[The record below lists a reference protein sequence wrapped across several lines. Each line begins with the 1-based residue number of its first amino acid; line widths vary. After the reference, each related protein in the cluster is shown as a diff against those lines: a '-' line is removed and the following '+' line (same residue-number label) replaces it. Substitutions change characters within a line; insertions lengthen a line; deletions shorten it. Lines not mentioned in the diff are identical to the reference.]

1 MASASN
7 GAMAREVAI
16 PPGKI
21 YVPNSEESEHQFTNE
36 LCLAYIRTVKSVSK
50 KSHNKHKLNS
60 ACSLPRYISSL

>member
-21 YVPNSEESEHQFTNE
+21 YVPNSEESETNMWIN
-36 LCLAYIRTVKSVSK
+36 LQMNYA
-50 KSHNKHKLNS
+50 
-60 ACSLPRYISSL
+60 